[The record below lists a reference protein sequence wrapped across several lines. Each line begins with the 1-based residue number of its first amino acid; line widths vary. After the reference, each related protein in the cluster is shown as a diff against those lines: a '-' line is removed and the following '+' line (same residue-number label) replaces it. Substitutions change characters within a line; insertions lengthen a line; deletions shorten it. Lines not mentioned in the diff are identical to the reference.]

1 MAKKPK
7 KDRSD
12 RRYVPRTRETVKLR
26 YEPWRL
32 KSAFDPLLAIV
43 TQLETEHTLTV
54 QASDDQPVFLDL
66 ASGKW
71 HDTPAALLGFIE
83 LFEMFET
90 RFKQQLPLEPLRVLH
105 TKMTTAALIDNRD
118 TRAVRESATALYN
131 ACLDITIAQMD
142 ELVQDYKLR
151 EALNGNIIDE

>member
-7 KDRSD
+7 KDRRD
-12 RRYVPRTRETVKLR
+12 RRHVPRTRETVKLR

-32 KSAFDPLLAIV
+32 KSAFDPLLDIV
-43 TQLETEHTLTV
+43 TQLEREHTINV
-54 QASDDQPVFLDL
+54 QGEEDQPVFLDL
-66 ASGKW
+66 ATGKW

-83 LFEMFET
+83 LFELFET
-90 RFKQQLPLEPLRVLH
+90 RFGQQLPLEPLRVLH
-105 TKMTTAALIDNRD
+105 TKMTKAELIDNRD

-131 ACLDITIAQMD
+131 ACLDTTIAQMD

-151 EALNGNIIDE
+151 EALNGNIVD